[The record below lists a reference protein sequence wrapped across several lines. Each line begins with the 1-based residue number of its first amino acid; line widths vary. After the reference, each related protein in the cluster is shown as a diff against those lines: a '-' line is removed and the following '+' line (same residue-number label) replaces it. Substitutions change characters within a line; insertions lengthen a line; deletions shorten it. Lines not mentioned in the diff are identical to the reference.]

1 MPYTADKTYSTTKQ
15 RQQIGYLR
23 KQIGLDE
30 DTYREMLMNEFGV
43 KSCKDLSMKQ
53 AGIFLNKLRDYGRQ
67 TGTFIPKKQYS
78 FQKYK
83 YHNLGER
90 EPHMATANQLRM
102 IEALWYK
109 VSYQKTDKDRAEA
122 LEKMIERI
130 TGKQK
135 IVFLTKS
142 DVSKVIKVF
151 RTMGEG

>member
-1 MPYTADKTYSTTKQ
+1 
-15 RQQIGYLR
+15 
-23 KQIGLDE
+23 
-30 DTYREMLMNEFGV
+30 
-43 KSCKDLSMKQ
+43 
-53 AGIFLNKLRDYGRQ
+53 
-67 TGTFIPKKQYS
+67 
-78 FQKYK
+78 
-83 YHNLGER
+83 
-90 EPHMATANQLRM
+90 M